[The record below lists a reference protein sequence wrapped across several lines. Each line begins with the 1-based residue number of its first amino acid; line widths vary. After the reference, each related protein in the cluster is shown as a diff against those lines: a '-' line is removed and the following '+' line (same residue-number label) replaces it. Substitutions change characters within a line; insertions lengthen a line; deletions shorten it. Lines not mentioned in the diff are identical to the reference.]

1 MKMRIWKKIIT
12 LILLVA
18 MIGTGMSGLFEYN
31 VSATGESAAELKQK
45 LQDLQS
51 QLTKLNQQLVDAKNG
66 VSEAQ
71 VKRNTY
77 ASRVSIVKEQIETLK
92 VSIEQ
97 KSDELAKKQEELDQ
111 KIQEHDQTY
120 ELFKSRLRA
129 MYMNN
134 DVSMLSLILG
144 SKSFSEFLVAAETQ
158 SRISK
163 HDTDL
168 VEKLEME
175 AQVIETEEK
184 LIQTELDS
192 LEDDMTVL
200 EDKYSE
206 LARLYQE
213 ANNELS
219 AAKAFQQATQ
229 DDYDQIIN
237 DLQATQNEWNA
248 LMGSGMAEYVGG
260 YYAWPTPGYSYITS
274 GFGWRTLYGR
284 PNYHTGIDISGSGIY
299 GSPVIASNMGRV
311 VRVRYYSTG
320 YGYHVMIDHGDNQ
333 WTVYAHLSGICV
345 NEGDWVAQG
354 QTVGYVGS
362 TGNSTGPHLH
372 FEIRID
378 GTATNPLNYVSRG

>member
-1 MKMRIWKKIIT
+1 M
-12 LILLVA
+12 ILLVT
-18 MIGTGMSGLFEYN
+18 MVGTGVSGMFEYKIEAA
-31 VSATGESAAELKQK
+31 STGEELRQH
-45 LQDLQS
+45 LLDLQS
-51 QLTKLNQQLVDAKNG
+51 QLTKLNQQLVDAKND
-66 VSEAQ
+66 VKEAQ
-71 VKRNTY
+71 VKKNTY

-97 KSDELAKKQEELDQ
+97 KADELAKKQEELDN
-111 KIQEHDQTY
+111 KIEEHDQTY

-129 MYMNN
+129 MYMTN
-134 DVSMLSLILG
+134 DVSTLSLILG

-168 VEKLEME
+168 VEKLETE
-175 AQVIETEEK
+175 AQIIEAEGK
-184 LIQTELDS
+184 LIQAELDS
-192 LEDDMTVL
+192 LEEDMGVL
-200 EDKYSE
+200 EDKYAE

-219 AAKAFQQATQ
+219 AAKAYQEATQ
-229 DDYDQIIN
+229 DDYDAIIN

-248 LMGSGMAEYVGG
+248 LMGSGMTDYVGG

-284 PNYHTGIDISGSGIY
+284 PNYHTGIDIAGSGIY
-299 GSPVIASNMGRV
+299 GSPVIASNTGRV
-311 VRVRYYSTG
+311 VRVRYYTTG
-320 YGYHVMIDHGDNQ
+320 YGYHVMIDHGSNN
-333 WTVYAHLSGICV
+333 WTVYAHLSAISV

-354 QTVGYVGS
+354 QTVGFVGS

-378 GTATNPLNYVSRG
+378 GTAQNPLNYVSRG

>member
-1 MKMRIWKKIIT
+1 MNMRIWKR
-12 LILLVA
+12 ILSAVLLFA
-18 MIGTGMSGLFEYN
+18 MLGSGMSFLLEHDVNAEG
-31 VSATGESAAELKQK
+31 SAEELRQH
-45 LQDLQS
+45 LLELQS

-92 VSIEQ
+92 VSIEE
-97 KSDELAKKQEELDQ
+97 KADELAKKQEELDK

-168 VEKLEME
+168 VEKLETE
-175 AQVIETEEK
+175 AQIIETEEK

-206 LARLYQE
+206 LAKLYQE
-213 ANNELS
+213 ANSELS
-219 AAKAFQQATQ
+219 AAKAYQEATQ
-229 DDYDQIIN
+229 DDYDQILS
-237 DLQATQNEWNA
+237 DLQSTQNEWNA
-248 LMGSGMAEYVGG
+248 LMGTGMADYVGG
-260 YYAWPTPGYSYITS
+260 YYAWPTPGYTYITS
-274 GFGWRTLYGR
+274 GFGWRTLYGQ

-299 GSPVIASNMGRV
+299 GSPVIASNTGRV

-378 GTATNPLNYVSRG
+378 GTAQNPLNYVGRS

>member
-1 MKMRIWKKIIT
+1 MRNWKRIVAM
-12 LILLVA
+12 ILLVTF
-18 MIGTGMSGLFEYN
+18 IGTGMSSIFEYK
-31 VSATGESAAELKQK
+31 VEAASTGEELKQH
-45 LQDLQS
+45 LLDLQS
-51 QLTKLNQQLVDAKNG
+51 QLTKLNQQLVDAKND
-66 VSEAQ
+66 VKEAQ
-71 VKRNTY
+71 VRRNTY

-97 KSDELAKKQEELDQ
+97 KSDELAKKQEELDK

-168 VEKLEME
+168 VEKLETE
-175 AQVIETEEK
+175 AQIIEAESK

-192 LEDDMTVL
+192 LEDDMSVL
-200 EDKYSE
+200 EDKYDE

-213 ANNELS
+213 ANNQLS
-219 AAKAFQQATQ
+219 AAKAYQEATQ
-229 DDYDQIIN
+229 DDYDAIIN
-237 DLQATQNEWNA
+237 DLQSTQNEWNA
-248 LMGSGMAEYVGG
+248 LMGSGMTEYVGG

-284 PNYHTGIDISGSGIY
+284 PNYHTGIDIAGSGIY
-299 GSPVIASNMGRV
+299 GSPVIASNTGRV
-311 VRVRYYSTG
+311 VRVRYYTTG
-320 YGYHVMIDHGDNQ
+320 YGYHVMIDHGSNN
-333 WTVYAHLSGICV
+333 WTVYAHLSAISV

-354 QTVGYVGS
+354 QTVGFVGS

-372 FEIRID
+372 FEVRID
-378 GTATNPLNYVSRG
+378 GTAQNPLNYVSR